1 MSLLLFAWL
10 LAWQTPIDEGTLV
23 VRADTSVIAKET
35 FRLAI
40 VRLGAGGTG
49 WTLAST
55 IRYDRPSLPVL
66 VLAPIIEITSDS
78 QPASLEFDVADPKD
92 PQRIRGQFS
101 RGRFT
106 ARFLGRKTERAR
118 EFPVTG
124 RTVVLDDSVFAP
136 YLFVA
141 WQAGPQPVEVGSIVP
156 RAGRRE
162 PLTIRDLGV
171 GPTLLNRVSVQL
183 RHITITG
190 GTNQVVEVWLDESG
204 RLYKVAIPSRHIL
217 AERLPPA

>member
-1 MSLLLFAWL
+1 MSLLFFAWL

-23 VRADTSVIAKET
+23 VRADTAVIAKET

-55 IRYDRPSLPVL
+55 IRYDRPVL

-78 QPASLEFDVADPKD
+78 QPSSIEFDVADPKD

-124 RTVVLDDSVFAP
+124 RTVVLDDSVFTP
-136 YLFVA
+136 YLFLA
-141 WQAGPQPVEVGSIVP
+141 WQAGPQPLEIASIVP

-171 GPTLLNRVSVQL
+171 GPTLLNGASVEL

-190 GTNQVVEVWLDESG
+190 GVNQVVDVWLDENG
-204 RLYKVAIPSRHIL
+204 HLYKVAIPSRHII

>member
-1 MSLLLFAWL
+1 MNLLFFAWL

-23 VRADTSVIAKET
+23 VRADTAVIARET
-35 FRLAI
+35 FRLAM
-40 VRLGAGGTG
+40 VRIGAEGTG

-55 IRYDRPSLPVL
+55 IRYDRPVL
-66 VLAPIIEITSDS
+66 VLAPIIELTSDS
-78 QPASLEFDVADPKD
+78 QPSSLEFDVADPRD

-118 EFPVTG
+118 EFPVSG
-124 RTVVLDDSVFAP
+124 RTVVLDDSVFTP

-141 WQAGPQPVEVGSIVP
+141 WQAGPHPVEIASIVP
-156 RAGRRE
+156 RADRRDS
-162 PLTIRDLGV
+162 LTIRDLGV
-171 GPTLLNRVSVQL
+171 GATLLNRVSVLL

-190 GTNQVVEVWLDESG
+190 GPNKVVDVWLDENA
-204 RLYKVAIPSRHIL
+204 RLRKVEIPSRRIRV
-217 AERLPPA
+217 ERLPPA